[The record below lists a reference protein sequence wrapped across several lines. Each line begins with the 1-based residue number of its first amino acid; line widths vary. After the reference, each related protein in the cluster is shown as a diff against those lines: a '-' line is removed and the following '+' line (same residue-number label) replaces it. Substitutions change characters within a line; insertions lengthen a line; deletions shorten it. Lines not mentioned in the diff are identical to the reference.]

1 MNISFI
7 GGGIMAEA
15 MIKGILQSQILTAGN
30 ISIGEISSQRRE
42 YLEQTYKVKTY
53 SDNLKAINNS
63 DIIIL
68 SVKPQNVLEVS
79 EKLSNN
85 IPKSVTIISIVAGL
99 SLKDLTE
106 AFNLKSIIR
115 VMPNTPAQIG
125 SGMTVWLPTDNVS
138 KKIND
143 FTKAVLESLGKEI
156 QVKDE
161 NYLNIATALSASGP
175 AYVFLFIS
183 SLIDAGVYL
192 GIPRDLSR
200 QLVLQTVL
208 GSCQM
213 LIDSN
218 DHPSALVDRVTSP
231 GGTTIEALLTFEQ
244 GAGRATIM
252 ETVIA
257 AYEKSIELGQQN

>member
-15 MIKGILQSQILTAGN
+15 IIKGILKSQILKSTN
-30 ISIGEISSQRRE
+30 ISIGEISTARRK
-42 YLEQTYKVKTY
+42 YLQETYNVQSY
-53 SDNLKAINNS
+53 SDNLTAIKNS
-63 DIIIL
+63 QIIIL

-79 EKLSNN
+79 QNISNN
-85 IPKSVTIISIVAGL
+85 IPDSTTIISIVAGL
-99 SLKDLTE
+99 SLTDLE
-106 AFNLKSIIR
+106 KSFNLKSIIR

-125 SGMTVWLPTDNVS
+125 YGMSVWSSTNNVS

-143 FTKAVLESLGKEI
+143 FTKKILESLGE
-156 QVKDE
+156 QVWVKDE
-161 NYLNIATALSASGP
+161 SYLNIATALSASGP

-200 QLVLQTVL
+200 KLVLQTVL
-208 GSCQM
+208 GSCKM

-218 DHPSALVDRVTSP
+218 DHPSELIDRVTSP
-231 GGTTIEALLTFEQ
+231 GGTTIEALLAFEQ
-244 GAGRATIM
+244 GGGRATIM

-257 AYEKSIELGQQN
+257 AYQKSIELGK